1 MAAQFASDRY
11 THLADRQGSRWSRM
25 HGPEKPPK
33 PAPAKAAAKAP
44 PVAAYALKAAPS
56 VTVQKMLRRILEL
69 RKANPKAAFHW
80 NP

>member
-1 MAAQFASDRY
+1 VTFHLTQAPKGAV
-11 THLADRQGSRWSRM
+11 TLADKDFIQ
-25 HGPEKPPK
+25 PPK

-44 PVAAYALKAAPS
+44 PPVAAYGLKAAPS

-69 RKANPKAAFHW
+69 RKANPKATFHW